1 MTEMEELFVP
11 YNAEKRIG
19 GECVLVFA
27 PHPDDEVFGCG
38 GAIMRHVMDNNKVRV
53 VVVTDGGYPVT
64 DSVEPQDYREIRR
77 QESISAAKILGYG
90 TPEFWDLPDRGIQ
103 YGEVLVQRMVE
114 EIIAANAD
122 TVYAP
127 SVYEA
132 HPDHRAV
139 AMSAVEAVRR
149 LKDRCVLVM
158 YEVGTPLPPNK
169 LLDITDLI
177 EDKTAAIRCFKSQLE
192 IRDYARHMES
202 LDIFRTYTLSDEVKA
217 AEAYRMLSSEDL
229 ADPLYALASAAFD
242 PDKAMRFPSS
252 DDTPRPLVSIL
263 IRSIG
268 RTEIGKAL
276 RSVALQTYPVIEVV
290 VVNAKGEGHPSVD
303 NRCGRF
309 PVRFIDSRQPIRR
322 SAAANIGLE
331 NARGDYL
338 MFLDDDDWFDADHV
352 SSLVK
357 VLEKR
362 KKIKLAYAGV
372 RGVGQKNGK
381 PKMIFNEPYDPIRLL
396 ARNYIPLHAALFSR
410 TLLDKGCRFDE
421 AFDIYEDWD
430 FWLQLSQ
437 YTRFYHID
445 KITASYRAAPGSGF
459 GVTGEPEKI
468 REGAV
473 QLYQKWRSL
482 WTQNQLCGLMS
493 YIQKLGN
500 QAVSSG
506 GGDAE
511 E

>member
-1 MTEMEELFVP
+1 
-11 YNAEKRIG
+11 
-19 GECVLVFA
+19 
-27 PHPDDEVFGCG
+27 
-38 GAIMRHVMDNNKVRV
+38 
-53 VVVTDGGYPVT
+53 
-64 DSVEPQDYREIRR
+64 
-77 QESISAAKILGYG
+77 
-90 TPEFWDLPDRGIQ
+90 
-103 YGEVLVQRMVE
+103 
-114 EIIAANAD
+114 
-122 TVYAP
+122 
-127 SVYEA
+127 
-132 HPDHRAV
+132 
-139 AMSAVEAVRR
+139 
-149 LKDRCVLVM
+149 
-158 YEVGTPLPPNK
+158 
-169 LLDITDLI
+169 
-177 EDKTAAIRCFKSQLE
+177 
-192 IRDYARHMES
+192 
-202 LDIFRTYTLSDEVKA
+202 
-217 AEAYRMLSSEDL
+217 
-229 ADPLYALASAAFD
+229 
-242 PDKAMRFPSS
+242 
-252 DDTPRPLVSIL
+252 
-263 IRSIG
+263 
-268 RTEIGKAL
+268 
-276 RSVALQTYPVIEVV
+276 
-290 VVNAKGEGHPSVD
+290 
-303 NRCGRF
+303 
-309 PVRFIDSRQPIRR
+309 
-322 SAAANIGLE
+322 
-331 NARGDYL
+331 

-372 RGVGQKNGK
+372 RGVEQQNGK